1 MKNLFLFLTIL
12 LSFNVFSQTLPV
24 YVANSGVTPGTGCV
38 GIGSV
43 VSENV
48 QFTDTDAGES
58 LELVVVSNN
67 QGILP
72 DGNIYDYTVS
82 NSGGLF
88 VFNIEANAIS
98 AGTVVLT
105 LTVTGNDGLDI
116 TTTLTVNFINPT
128 LPVFTPSSL
137 TICSSTP
144 VVYLN
149 NYVDQ
154 TGGSWDFSLYEAI
167 FPDGIME
174 TSDFSLISGSTYTLS
189 FSNFINGCVVNSS
202 IDFIYYDGP
211 SATITTSPIT
221 SCNANDGTAIAAI
234 ISPNGGDISS
244 WSTGETNVS
253 LISNLSPGN
262 YMFYLEDGVGCN
274 FEQAFVINS
283 NGISDDDDDAT
294 ITNVSCNG
302 LSNGAISINS
312 ITGLTAPISYI
323 WSSGHS
329 TATVVNLAAGTYTA
343 QATDVNGCQATF
355 EYTITEPEA
364 LDVLYYSEPTD
375 CGFSNGL
382 IDVNTTIGGNGSYVY
397 NWSNGMTGS
406 SINGLPA
413 DVYVLTLTDALGCS
427 LTETISITNYAS
439 SYFYGNTNDVT
450 CGLNNG
456 SINLESYIDPSTSLI
471 GFQWS
476 NGATTEDISGL
487 SANTYWC
494 KMFTADGCI
503 QISNWELFTNQPQ
516 QQNICVVTV
525 DSSTTTNL
533 VVWEPE
539 ETVGISHYNIYR
551 ETTVIGEF
559 IQIDTVQAANL
570 SVFNDVVASP
580 EERSWRYIISAVNTC
595 GVESALS
602 TPHRTIHL
610 SMLGIGTSQTKV
622 VWTPYEGANFSDYLI
637 YRKES
642 GVWTLIA
649 TVPNTQTEYL
659 DNIDVNTLGLDY
671 LVEFEL
677 ATPCIPSLN
686 KINDFNSSRSNRER
700 GTFAVGEGTGD
711 SNNELAENNMKNA
724 KIYPNPFE
732 DKLTIVTDVDQFFT
746 AEIKDVNGKT
756 IQEFSLNGTQNF
768 IDLSSIN
775 SGYYFII
782 LKNSNQT
789 ITHKITKL

>member
-1 MKNLFLFLTIL
+1 
-12 LSFNVFSQTLPV
+12 
-24 YVANSGVTPGTGCV
+24 
-38 GIGSV
+38 
-43 VSENV
+43 
-48 QFTDTDAGES
+48 
-58 LELVVVSNN
+58 
-67 QGILP
+67 
-72 DGNIYDYTVS
+72 
-82 NSGGLF
+82 
-88 VFNIEANAIS
+88 
-98 AGTVVLT
+98 
-105 LTVTGNDGLDI
+105 
-116 TTTLTVNFINPT
+116 
-128 LPVFTPSSL
+128 
-137 TICSSTP
+137 
-144 VVYLN
+144 
-149 NYVDQ
+149 
-154 TGGSWDFSLYEAI
+154 
-167 FPDGIME
+167 
-174 TSDFSLISGSTYTLS
+174 
-189 FSNFINGCVVNSS
+189 
-202 IDFIYYDGP
+202 
-211 SATITTSPIT
+211 
-221 SCNANDGTAIAAI
+221 
-234 ISPNGGDISS
+234 
-244 WSTGETNVS
+244 
-253 LISNLSPGN
+253 
-262 YMFYLEDGVGCN
+262 
-274 FEQAFVINS
+274 
-283 NGISDDDDDAT
+283 
-294 ITNVSCNG
+294 
-302 LSNGAISINS
+302 
-312 ITGLTAPISYI
+312 
-323 WSSGHS
+323 
-329 TATVVNLAAGTYTA
+329 
-343 QATDVNGCQATF
+343 
-355 EYTITEPEA
+355 
-364 LDVLYYSEPTD
+364 
-375 CGFSNGL
+375 
-382 IDVNTTIGGNGSYVY
+382 
-397 NWSNGMTGS
+397 
-406 SINGLPA
+406 
-413 DVYVLTLTDALGCS
+413 
-427 LTETISITNYAS
+427 
-439 SYFYGNTNDVT
+439 
-450 CGLNNG
+450 
-456 SINLESYIDPSTSLI
+456 
-471 GFQWS
+471 
-476 NGATTEDISGL
+476 
-487 SANTYWC
+487 
-494 KMFTADGCI
+494 
-503 QISNWELFTNQPQ
+503 LFTNQPQ

-746 AEIKDVNGKT
+746 AEIKDINGKT

>member
-12 LSFNVFSQTLPV
+12 LSCNVFSQTLPV
-24 YVANSGVTPGTGCV
+24 YVANTGITPGQGCV
-38 GIGSV
+38 GIYSLI
-43 VSENV
+43 SENV

-58 LELVVVSNN
+58 LELVVTSNN
-67 QGILP
+67 QSVLP
-72 DGNIYDYTVS
+72 DANIYDFTAS
-82 NSGGLF
+82 NTGGLF
-88 VFNIEANAIS
+88 VFNIDATAIS

-105 LTVTGNDGLDI
+105 LTATGNDLLDT
-116 TTTLTVNFINPT
+116 TTTLTVNFINPSY
-128 LPVFTPSSL
+128 PVFTVPTL

-154 TGGSWDFSLYEAI
+154 TGGSWDFTLYEETY
-167 FPDGIME
+167 PDGVME
-174 TSDFSLISGSTYTLS
+174 TPGLSLVSGSTYTLT
-189 FSNFINGCVVNSS
+189 FSNTINGCSVSS
-202 IDFIYYDGP
+202 DLDFIYYDGP
-211 SATITTSPIT
+211 SATLTTSPVT
-221 SCNANDGTAIAAI
+221 TCNSNDGTAIAAI

-262 YMFYLEDGVGCN
+262 YMFYLEDGVGCSY
-274 FEQAFVINS
+274 EEAFSINS
-283 NGISDDDDDAT
+283 AGISDDDDVAT
-294 ITNVSCNG
+294 VTNVTCDGQTNG
-302 LSNGAISINS
+302 SISITS
-312 ITGLTAPISYI
+312 ITGLTTPINYI

-329 TATVVNLAAGTYTA
+329 TASVVNLAAGTYTV

-355 EYTITEPEA
+355 VYTITQPDP
-364 LDVLYYSEPTD
+364 LDIFYYSEATD
-375 CGFSNGL
+375 CGLSNGL

-406 SINGLPA
+406 AINGLPA
-413 DVYVLTLTDALGCS
+413 DIYVLTLTDALGCS
-427 LTETISITNYAS
+427 LTETISITNYAP
-439 SYFYGNTNDVT
+439 SYFYGYTNDVT

-456 SINLESYIDPSTSLI
+456 SINLDTYIDPSTSLI

-487 SANTYWC
+487 NANTYWC

-503 QISNWELFTNQPQ
+503 SISNWELFTNQPQ

-525 DSSTTTNL
+525 DSTTTTNL
-533 VVWEPE
+533 VVWEPA

-551 ETTVIGEF
+551 ETIVIGEF
-559 IQIDTVQAANL
+559 IQIDTVQADNF
-570 SVFNDVVASP
+570 SIFNDVVASP
-580 EERSWRYIISAVNTC
+580 EERSWRYRISAVNTC
-595 GVESALS
+595 GVESELS

-622 VWTPYEGANFSDYLI
+622 VWTPYEGTNFSDYLI
-637 YRKES
+637 FRKEN
-642 GVWTLIA
+642 GVWTQIA

-659 DNIDVNTLGLDY
+659 DNIDVNTVGLDY

-677 ATPCIPSLN
+677 AAPCVPSLN

-700 GTFAVGEGTGD
+700 GNFSVGEGTGD
-711 SNNELAENNMKNA
+711 SNNEMAENNMKNA

-746 AEIKDVNGKT
+746 AEIKDINGKT